1 MSHQSDRRNFLKRG
15 IGAGLCA
22 VSWTHAASGKSPN
35 GKIHHAAIG
44 VGGKGW
50 SDVMAFASHPQ
61 VVIASATLETGTATM
76 GRRRRHH
83 DYGLPLSSRRLEA
96 E

>member
-15 IGAGLCA
+15 IGAGLGA
-22 VSWTHAASGKSPN
+22 ANWARAASGRSPN

-61 VVIASATLETGTATM
+61 VVIAAARFARNASVDLSAELQRLTRVDHID
-76 GRRRRHH
+76 RRI
-83 DYGLPLSSRRLEA
+83 
-96 E
+96 

>member
-1 MSHQSDRRNFLKRG
+1 MSHQSDRRQFLKRG

-22 VSWTHAASGKSPN
+22 ASWGRAASGKSPN

-50 SDVMAFASHPQ
+50 SDVMEFASHPE
-61 VVIASATLETGTATM
+61 VVIAALCDVDAARM
-76 GRRRRHH
+76 RRAAQKF
-83 DYGLPLSSRRLEA
+83 PLAL
-96 E
+96 